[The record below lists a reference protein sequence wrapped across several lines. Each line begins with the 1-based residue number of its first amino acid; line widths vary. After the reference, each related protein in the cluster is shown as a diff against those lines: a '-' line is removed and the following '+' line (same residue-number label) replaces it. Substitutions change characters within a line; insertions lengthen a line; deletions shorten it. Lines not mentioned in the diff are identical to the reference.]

1 MNYGDAHQIVSAPT
15 LDELAAQPDRAM
27 GLSLGLIAALITKC
41 SAEQAKLSAAQNA
54 LAVALLDPKPA
65 GYQTAVADRMLTTAE
80 AAEMLRRS
88 PRWIYRNADRL
99 PFVKRISQKSLLC
112 SEVGI
117 KRWLER
123 QRP

>member
-1 MNYGDAHQIVSAPT
+1 MHEPTPSIPITIDQI
-15 LDELAAQPDRAM
+15 AAEPARAL
-27 GLSLGLIAALITKC
+27 GLSVTLIAALITKC

-54 LAVALLDPKPA
+54 LAAALLDPRPA
-65 GYQTAVADRMLTTAE
+65 GHQPTIADRMLTTAE

-112 SEVGI
+112 SEAGI

-123 QRP
+123 QRA

>member
-1 MNYGDAHQIVSAPT
+1 MHEPLPSIPITIEQIAAEPA
-15 LDELAAQPDRAM
+15 LAL
-27 GLSLGLIAALITKC
+27 GLSVTVIAALITKC
-41 SAEQAKLSAAQNA
+41 SAEQTKLSAAQNA

-112 SEVGI
+112 SEVGM

-123 QRP
+123 QRA